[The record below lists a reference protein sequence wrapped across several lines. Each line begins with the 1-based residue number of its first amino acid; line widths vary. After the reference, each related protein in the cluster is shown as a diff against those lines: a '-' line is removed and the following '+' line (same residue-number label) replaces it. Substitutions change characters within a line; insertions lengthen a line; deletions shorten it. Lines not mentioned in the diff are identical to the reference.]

1 MKMKENIIVVSN
13 NTYQV
18 LRDNAMDTASL
29 QADPIRYLLE
39 WNKLDF
45 VIDNAVLDG
54 MTEVWDRDTYSEFKK
69 EMERIRKKN
78 GDE

>member
-1 MKMKENIIVVSN
+1 MKENIIVVSN